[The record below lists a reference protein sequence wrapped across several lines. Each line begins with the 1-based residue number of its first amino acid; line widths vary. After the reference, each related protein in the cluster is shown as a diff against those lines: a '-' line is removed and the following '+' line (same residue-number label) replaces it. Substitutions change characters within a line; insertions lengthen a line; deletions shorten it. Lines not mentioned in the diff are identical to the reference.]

1 MQNKKN
7 SYKEGYWLKFKKNK
21 KQKQITKH
29 KALGVVG
36 PSRLASCD

>member
-7 SYKEGYWLKFKKNK
+7 SYKEGYWLKFKKTK
-21 KQKQITKH
+21 KQITKH

-36 PSRLASCD
+36 PSRLALCD